1 MDAVGAEVVN
11 PNYGMKT
18 NEEKQERISLKK
30 VGGKFVIFNSNGEKL
45 SKPFNSPKEAQDF
58 ARKAHLII
66 TGRIS
71 YDSVSVNDMPF
82 WEIKRNYES
91 TKNGSKYP
99 AIKRKNDTEY
109 QKAVKEIKLAKQMK
123 QADLDLAKSISMSK
137 EHLNLKPVESALNG
151 ISNARDKLKA
161 MVQKIQQKYSV
172 NVSEAAVDSV
182 SVNDAVSIRRVA
194 NADPEDSHI
203 TVKFKDGKLHDYSFK
218 SVKAAMDYI
227 MQGNYKGAVVVGFPS
242 RKVLAK

>member
-1 MDAVGAEVVN
+1 MNIEELKAKYLGDSEFSKIENQINHGKKNWAKAIGKKAAN
-11 PNYGMKT
+11 DLT
-18 NEEKQERISLKK
+18 ANEKKIS
-30 VGGKFVIFNSNGEKL
+30 
-45 SKPFNSPKEAQDF
+45 
-58 ARKAHLII
+58 
-66 TGRIS
+66 
-71 YDSVSVNDMPF
+71 
-82 WEIKRNYES
+82 
-91 TKNGSKYP
+91 
-99 AIKRKNDTEY
+99 
-109 QKAVKEIKLAKQMK
+109 
-123 QADLDLAKSISMSK
+123 
-137 EHLNLKPVESALNG
+137 PVESALNG

-172 NVSEAAVDSV
+172 NISEAAVDSV